1 MAKRTCIFCGAVEV
15 SDEHVFSKW
24 LKDVMPDVAS
34 QTKSSHTGGTLLSAP
49 PCRLRLDS
57 RRK

>member
-1 MAKRTCIFCGAVEV
+1 VEV